1 MRTALVINPGSGSVD
16 DPDDVVALLRDH
28 GVSDVVRFGVGE
40 HAAAVAADV
49 ERVVVA
55 GGDGSVAPVA
65 RAAAD
70 AGLPLAILPAGT
82 ANDFA
87 RALGIPLDLPEA
99 AALAVDPAASTRPVE
114 VCLTGEDRPFVNAAN
129 AGLAVRAASEAHGL
143 KAALGPLAYALGAAK
158 AGLRAPA
165 IDVDV
170 TLDGASWFS
179 GPAWQVIVS
188 GTGRFGGGSAVGD
201 TDQDDGLLD
210 VTVVPAGARVALAR
224 RAYGLRRGTLREQ
237 DAVPHERATTA
248 RVHMRASAESRG
260 FNIDGE
266 LVRSA
271 ALDARVHPARA
282 RIVVP

>member
-1 MRTALVINPGSGSVD
+1 MRLALVLNAGSGSID
-16 DPDDVVALLRDH
+16 DPDDVVALLREH
-28 GVSDVVRFGVGE
+28 GATEVRRFAPGE
-40 HAAAVAADV
+40 HDAAGASASD
-49 ERVVVA
+49 RLVVA
-55 GGDGSVAPVA
+55 GGDGTVAPVA

-70 AGLPLAILPAGT
+70 AGIPLAILPGGT

-87 RALGIPLDLPEA
+87 RAMGIPLDLAAA
-99 AALAVDPAASTRPVE
+99 AALAVDPAAATRPVE
-114 VCLTGEDRPFVNAAN
+114 VCITGDDRPFVNAAN
-129 AGLAVRAASEAHGL
+129 AGLAVRAADEAHGL
-143 KAALGPLAYALGAAK
+143 KAALGPLAYALGALK
-158 AGLRAPA
+158 AGLTAPA
-165 IDVDV
+165 IDVEV

-224 RAYGLRRGTLREQ
+224 RAFGLRRGTLREQ
-237 DAVPHERATTA
+237 DAVPHERARIA
-248 RVHMRASAESRG
+248 RVHMRASADGRG

-266 LVRSA
+266 LVRTV
-271 ALDARVHPARA
+271 ALDARVHPDRV